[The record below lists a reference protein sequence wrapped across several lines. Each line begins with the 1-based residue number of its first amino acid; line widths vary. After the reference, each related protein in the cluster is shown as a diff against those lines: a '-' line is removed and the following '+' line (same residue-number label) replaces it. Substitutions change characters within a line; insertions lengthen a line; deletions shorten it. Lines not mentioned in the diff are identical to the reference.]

1 VNGGGKAGA
10 EVRRAGISRRRELR
24 DRTLVKCFAVVL
36 AALASATVWGEDLE
50 VPARI
55 QAELVGKLASYNR
68 TFAER
73 AGANAVLAIVVKPGD
88 AGSARAISQIAG
100 AFKELPL
107 IGGLPHAEVV
117 VPWKGAANLAEVCTK
132 QNVAI
137 VYLAPGLP
145 AEVESISKGLEG
157 TKVLTVG
164 SVATYVGRGA
174 VLGFE
179 LVSGRTKLVIDLAQ
193 AKRQDVLFR
202 AEALKLM
209 RIVE

>member
-1 VNGGGKAGA
+1 VLLA
-10 EVRRAGISRRRELR
+10 
-24 DRTLVKCFAVVL
+24 VL
-36 AALASATVWGEDLE
+36 ASTMVWGEDLE

-55 QAELVGKLASYNR
+55 QADLVGKLASYDR

-73 AGANAVLAIVVKPGD
+73 AGGKAVLAILVSPGD
-88 AGSARAISQIAG
+88 AGSARAISQLAG
-100 AFKELPL
+100 ALKELPL

-117 VPWKGAANLAEVCTK
+117 VPWKGVANLAEVCTK
-132 QNVAI
+132 QNVVI

-145 AEVESISKGLEG
+145 AEVESISKVLEG
-157 TKVLTVG
+157 TKVLTIG
-164 SVATYVGRGA
+164 SVVTYVGRGA

-179 LVSGRTKLVIDLAQ
+179 LVSGRTKLVISLTQ
-193 AKRQDVLFR
+193 AKRQGVLFR

>member
-1 VNGGGKAGA
+1 
-10 EVRRAGISRRRELR
+10 
-24 DRTLVKCFAVVL
+24 VKCFATVLVVL
-36 AALASATVWGEDLE
+36 ASAMVWGEDLE

-55 QAELVGKLASYNR
+55 QVELVGKLASFNR

-73 AGANAVLAIVVKPGD
+73 AGANAVLAIVVNPGD
-88 AGSARAISQIAG
+88 AGSARAISQLAG
-100 AFKELPL
+100 ALKEVPL

-117 VPWKGAANLAEVCTK
+117 VPWKGAANLVEVCTK

-145 AEVESISKGLEG
+145 TEVQSISKGFEG

-164 SVATYVGRGA
+164 SVVTYVGRGA

-193 AKRQDVLFR
+193 ARRQNVLFR

>member
-1 VNGGGKAGA
+1 VPRARLA
-10 EVRRAGISRRRELR
+10 RRLSRRSHP
-24 DRTLVKCFAVVL
+24 TASCFAVVL
-36 AALASATVWGEDLE
+36 AVLASALVWGEDLE

-55 QAELVGKLASYNR
+55 QVDLVGKLASYDR

-73 AGANAVLAIVVKPGD
+73 AGGMAVLAIVVNPGD
-88 AGSARAISQIAG
+88 ASSARAISQLAG
-100 AFKELPL
+100 ALKELPL

-132 QNVAI
+132 RNVAI

-145 AEVESISKGLEG
+145 AGEVASMSKGLEG
-157 TKVLTVG
+157 TKVLTIG
-164 SVATYVGRGA
+164 SVVTYVGRGA

-179 LVSGRTKLVIDLAQ
+179 LVSGRTKLVISLTQ
-193 AKRQDVLFR
+193 AKRQGVLFR